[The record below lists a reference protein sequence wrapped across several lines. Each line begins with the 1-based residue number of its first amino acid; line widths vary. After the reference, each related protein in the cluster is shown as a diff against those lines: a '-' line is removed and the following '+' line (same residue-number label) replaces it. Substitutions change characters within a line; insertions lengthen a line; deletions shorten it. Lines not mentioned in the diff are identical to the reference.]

1 MKAGFIFSEAFW
13 GVVLILLGVSAILKS
28 VFHINLPLLRIALSF
43 FLIYIG
49 VSLLLNGFHIKT
61 DKNTV
66 LFDHQRIEVS
76 PLFAEYNIIFGSGR
90 VDLGKSSPGQS
101 PGKKEVN
108 IIFSRG
114 EIRVDP
120 ELPVK
125 IEIEAA
131 FAGVQ
136 LPDGNSLAFGDYTYL
151 SRSYRE
157 GEGHILLQVSVVFG
171 ALEVI
176 EE

>member
-13 GVVLILLGVSAILKS
+13 GVVLIILGVSAILKS
-28 VFHINLPLLRIALSF
+28 VFHINLPLFRIALSF

-49 VSLLLNGFHIKT
+49 VSLLFNGFHIKT

-66 LFDHQRIEVS
+66 LFDHQRIEFS
-76 PLFAEYNIIFGSGR
+76 PSFAEYNIIFSSGW
-90 VDLGKSSPGQS
+90 VDLSKSSPSQIS
-101 PGKKEVN
+101 EEKEVN

-114 EIRVDP
+114 EIIVDP

-131 FAGVQ
+131 FAGVR

-151 SRSYRE
+151 SKSYKE
-157 GEGHILLQVSVVFG
+157 GEDHLLIKASVVFG
-171 ALEVI
+171 ALEVT